1 MAKRLRAYLALME
14 KMKDKEMTEEEREEF
29 LKQML
34 IQIQFFQHERF
45 IHLIVTVCFALL
57 LVITLLGCYL
67 TPDFGLFA
75 LAALFFGL
83 LVPYI
88 KHYYLLENG
97 VQKLYAYYDQI
108 QQKHFHVPS

>member
-34 IQIQFFQHERF
+34 VQIQFFQHERF

-57 LVITLLGCYL
+57 LMMALLGCYL

-75 LAALFFGL
+75 LAVLFFGL
-83 LVPYI
+83 LIPYI
-88 KHYYLLENG
+88 KHYYLLEN
-97 VQKLYAYYDQI
+97 VVHNLYTYYDQI
-108 QQKHFHVPS
+108 QQKHFQSFT

>member
-1 MAKRLRAYLALME
+1 ME
-14 KMKDKEMTEEEREEF
+14 KVKERNLSKEEREEF
-29 LKQML
+29 QKELL
-34 IQIQFFQHERF
+34 VQIQFFQHERF

-57 LVITLLGCYL
+57 LMLALLGCYL

-97 VQKLYAYYDQI
+97 VQKLYSYYDQI
-108 QQKHFHVPS
+108 KGNDFMK

>member
-14 KMKDKEMTEEEREEF
+14 KSKDIQMTEEERKEF
-29 LKQML
+29 LQQML
-34 IQIQFFQHERF
+34 VQIQFFQHERF

-57 LVITLLGCYL
+57 LIVALLGCYL
-67 TPDFGLFA
+67 TPDLGLFA

-83 LVPYI
+83 LIPYI

-97 VQKLYAYYDQI
+97 VQKLYSYYDQI
-108 QQKHFHVPS
+108 QQNHFHVS

>member
-1 MAKRLRAYLALME
+1 MAKRLKSYLAFME
-14 KMKDKEMTEEEREEF
+14 KAKDKNRTKEEREEF
-29 LKQML
+29 LKEML
-34 IQIQFFQHERF
+34 VQIQFFQHERL

-57 LVITLLGCYL
+57 LMLALIGCYL

-97 VQKLYAYYDQI
+97 VQKLYSYYDTIKGNQ
-108 QQKHFHVPS
+108 